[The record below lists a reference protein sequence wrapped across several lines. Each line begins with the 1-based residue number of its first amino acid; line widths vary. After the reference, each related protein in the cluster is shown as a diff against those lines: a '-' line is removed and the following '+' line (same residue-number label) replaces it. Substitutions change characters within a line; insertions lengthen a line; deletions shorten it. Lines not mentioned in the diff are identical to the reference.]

1 MSDKYLQ
8 DILDSQNISDDSQE
22 MKALCERR
30 DEVEKL
36 LRGKFAGSDLTID
49 TGGSMAKGTMNKESY
64 DLDLICYFAHEDT
77 TAGESLK
84 EIYESVESALKED
97 YYVERK
103 TSALR
108 LHSHDPKDRVDF
120 HVDVV
125 PGRYV
130 NGNDG
135 EVFLHQNSGDKN
147 WLKTN
152 LNVHISH
159 IKNSQVTDA
168 IRLLKLWRVRNR
180 LSVRTFVLELLA
192 VELLKQKK
200 AAKLTD
206 QLKHVWIK
214 LRDEISRIA
223 VEDPAN
229 PTGNDLSDQFND
241 SVKQELSLTAARTLE
256 LIDKEGWEMV
266 FGTVST
272 EAASVIV
279 PSFSVRPRGSFG
291 E

>member
-1 MSDKYLQ
+1 
-8 DILDSQNISDDSQE
+8 
-22 MKALCERR
+22 
-30 DEVEKL
+30 
-36 LRGKFAGSDLTID
+36 
-49 TGGSMAKGTMNKESY
+49 MNKESY
-64 DLDLICYFAHEDT
+64 DLDLICYFAHEDA

-108 LHSHDPKDRVDF
+108 LHSRDPKDRVDF

-135 EVFLHQNSGDKN
+135 DVFLHQTSGDKN

-152 LNVHISH
+152 LDVHISH
-159 IKNSQVTDA
+159 IKGSQITDA

-180 LSVRTFVLELLA
+180 LSIRTFVLELLA
-192 VELLKQKK
+192 VELLRQKK

-206 QLKHVWIK
+206 QLKHVWTK

-256 LIDKEGWEMV
+256 LINKEGWEMV
-266 FGTVST
+266 FGMVST
-272 EAASVIV
+272 RAAASVIV
-279 PSFSVRPRGSFG
+279 PSFTVRPRGSFG